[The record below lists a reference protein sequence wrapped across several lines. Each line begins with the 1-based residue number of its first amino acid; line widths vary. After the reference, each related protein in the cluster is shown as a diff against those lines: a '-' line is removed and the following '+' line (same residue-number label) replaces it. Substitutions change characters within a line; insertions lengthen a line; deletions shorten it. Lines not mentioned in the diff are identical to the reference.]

1 MDFYAAMGSAHA
13 LGLRAKNKLVRDF
26 EAAKKGE
33 LSGQGLIEYTL
44 IIAIISLI
52 VVLAGPQIAD
62 AIREQFNKIA
72 DVIKT
77 GTNSFGGSFNKP
89 GTSLGGGAIQ

>member
-33 LSGQGLIEYTL
+33 LSGQGLIEYVL
-44 IIAIISLI
+44 IIAIISLVI
-52 VVLAGPQIAD
+52 VVAGPQVT
-62 AIREQFNKIA
+62 K
-72 DVIKT
+72 
-77 GTNSFGGSFNKP
+77 
-89 GTSLGGGAIQ
+89 AIQTQFKHVADILNNGTQNSIVNGGFTNGAGA

>member
-26 EAAKKGE
+26 EAAKNGE

-52 VVLAGPQIAD
+52 VVFAGPQIAK
-62 AIREQFNKIA
+62 AIQEQFNKIA
-72 DVIKT
+72 NVINQ
-77 GTNSFGGSFNKP
+77 GTANSFNSGNLIP
-89 GTSLGGGAIQ
+89 

>member
-33 LSGQGLIEYTL
+33 LSGQGLIEYVL
-44 IIAIISLI
+44 IIAVISLVI
-52 VVLAGPQIAD
+52 VFAGPQIAS

-72 DVIKT
+72 NVIGNGT
-77 GTNSFGGSFNKP
+77 GSAGNSGGNFGGNLNP
-89 GTSLGGGAIQ
+89 TA

>member
-33 LSGQGLIEYTL
+33 LSGQGLVEYTL
-44 IIAIISLI
+44 IIAVISLV
-52 VVLAGPQIAD
+52 VVLAGPAVAS
-62 AIREQFNKIA
+62 AIKAQFGKIA
-72 DVIKT
+72 NVI
-77 GTNSFGGSFNKP
+77 TN
-89 GTSLGGGAIQ
+89 GTSSAGNSGGLFS

>member
-33 LSGQGLIEYTL
+33 LSGQGLIEYVL
-44 IIAIISLI
+44 IIAVISLI
-52 VVLAGPQIAD
+52 VVLAGPQVAT

-77 GTNSFGGSFNKP
+77 GTNSFGGNFTAP
-89 GTSLGGGAIQ
+89 GTDLGGGAL

>member
-33 LSGQGLIEYTL
+33 LSGQGLIEYVL
-44 IIAIISLI
+44 IIAVISL
-52 VVLAGPQIAD
+52 VVVYAGPAVAG
-62 AIREQFNKIA
+62 AIRTQFEKISKVLTQGS
-72 DVIKT
+72 D
-77 GTNSFGGSFNKP
+77 GGFNSSTDIP
-89 GTSLGGGAIQ
+89 AMPH

>member
-26 EAAKKGE
+26 EAAKNGE

-44 IIAIISLI
+44 IIAIISL
-52 VVLAGPQIAD
+52 VVVIAGPQVAD
-62 AIREQFNKIA
+62 AIAAQFDK
-72 DVIKT
+72 IKT
-77 GTNSFGGSFNKP
+77 VLTNGTTGNAFTNNGVH
-89 GTSLGGGAIQ
+89 

>member
-33 LSGQGLIEYTL
+33 LSGQGLIEYVL
-44 IIAIISLI
+44 IIAVISLVI
-52 VVLAGPQIAD
+52 VLAGPAVAS
-62 AIREQFNKIA
+62 AIREQFGKVAN
-72 DVIKT
+72 VIKN
-77 GTNSFGGSFNKP
+77 GTTSAGNNGGNF
-89 GTSLGGGAIQ
+89 IV